1 MTATSVRE
9 ENNISDTIEEIP
21 QLSISEFILPIDNPN
36 EILVKKSSQ
45 DQIIFQAKMREFNS
59 WKE

>member
-36 EILVKKSSQ
+36 EMLVKKSSQ
-45 DQIIFQAKMREFNS
+45 DQ
-59 WKE
+59 